1 MKFSSNPNRLPSPF
15 IYFDVYE
22 KGDSRDCDEHLL
34 NTTGLVFSCGLVRFF
49 FINLNY
55 KILEDQT
62 SSYSQNIKV
71 TSKYADLLKLQNNI
85 IV

>member
-1 MKFSSNPNRLPSPF
+1 MKFSSNPNRLPSPY

-22 KGDSRDCDEHLL
+22 KGGLMNEIKNDEHLL

-49 FINLNY
+49 LINLNY

-62 SSYSQNIKV
+62 PSYSQNIKV
-71 TSKYADLLKLQNNI
+71 TYLLI
-85 IV
+85 C